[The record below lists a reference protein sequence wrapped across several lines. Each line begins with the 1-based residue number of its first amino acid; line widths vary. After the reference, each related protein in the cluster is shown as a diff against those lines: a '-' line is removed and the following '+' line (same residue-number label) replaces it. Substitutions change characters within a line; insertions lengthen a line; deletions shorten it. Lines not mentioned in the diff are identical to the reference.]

1 MFGVGTVNFFL
12 CRFAQFKINDLDNR
26 LKYQNLH
33 FFSKLVKAYLNHNE
47 SSLSLYSLFPTIENF
62 SKAIDYKS
70 KQPINREV
78 LVQVLKKQYAHI
90 SDAVFSIQNIEKLK
104 EQNTF
109 TITTGHQ
116 LNLFTGPLY
125 FIYKIVST
133 IKLTHQLQIQYPQY
147 NFVPVYWMATEDHD
161 WAEINHFHTSDKDQF
176 YWENEVNYAVGT
188 VPTKGLEN
196 VANELKS
203 IWESDVFGSELHSMF
218 EKAYL
223 NGLALSEA
231 TRTIAHQLFGS
242 YGLVILDAQD
252 SALKKSFI
260 PIMKKELKQQSVF
273 NEVTQTNHFLKE
285 NGFEIQVNPREI
297 NLFYLTQNSRQR
309 ILKEADS
316 YRVNHTDLVFAS
328 HEIEA
333 ELESHPE
340 RFSPNVLMRP
350 LYQESILPNLAYIGG
365 GGEIAYWLQLKG
377 IFDAFQIPFPM
388 LVVRNSALWIT
399 DKQIRR
405 LEKLGLTSSD
415 MMLTAQEISNLVIH
429 LNEPSNKPDFQEFE
443 NQIKI
448 LLHPIENWAF
458 QIDPTLISGMK
469 GILQKQLNE
478 WEHWEQKLQKSLKKK
493 NSDALER
500 AEKIR
505 AELFPNE
512 TLQERYLNFSVFYK
526 DMGNEFIRQLW
537 NEFDPLVFEFKILK
551 LPASNAY

>member
-1 MFGVGTVNFFL
+1 
-12 CRFAQFKINDLDNR
+12 LDTR
-26 LKYQNLH
+26 LKFQNLY

-62 SKAIDYKS
+62 SKAIEYKS
-70 KQPINREV
+70 KHPINREV

-223 NGLALSEA
+223 NGLSLSEA
-231 TRTIAHQLFGS
+231 TRTLVHQLFGS

-260 PIMKKELKQQSVF
+260 PIMKKELKHQSVF

-551 LPASNAY
+551 LPTSTTY

>member
-1 MFGVGTVNFFL
+1 MFGVGSVNFFL

-33 FFSKLVKAYLNHNE
+33 FFSKLVKAYLNQNE

-62 SKAIDYKS
+62 SKAIEYKS
-70 KQPINREV
+70 KHPINREV

-90 SDAVFSIQNIEKLK
+90 SDADISFQNIEKLK

-161 WAEINHFHTSDKDQF
+161 WAEINHFHTSDKVQF

-203 IWESDVFGSELHSMF
+203 VWESDVFGYELHSMF

-223 NGLALSEA
+223 KGLSLSEA
-231 TRTIAHQLFGS
+231 TRTLVHHLFGS

-252 SALKKSFI
+252 SALKRRFI
-260 PIMKKELKQQSVF
+260 PIMKRELKQQFVF

-297 NLFYLTQNSRQR
+297 NLFYLTPNARQR

-316 YRVNHTDLVFAS
+316 YRVNHTDLVFTY

-333 ELESHPE
+333 EFESHPE

-365 GGEIAYWLQLKG
+365 GGEINYWLQLKG
-377 IFDAFQIPFPM
+377 VFDVFQIPFPM
-388 LVVRNSALWIT
+388 LVLRNSALWVT
-399 DKQIRR
+399 EKQIRKW
-405 LEKLGLTSSD
+405 EKLGLFTSD
-415 MMLTAQEISNLVIH
+415 MLSHFQEITNQMINQ
-429 LNEPSNKPDFQEFE
+429 NEPPNKPDFHELE
-443 NQIKI
+443 K
-448 LLHPIENWAF
+448 LLKHLIEPVENWAIH
-458 QIDPTLISGMK
+458 IDPTLISGIK
-469 GILQKQLNE
+469 GTLQKQLNE
-478 WEHWEQKLQKSLKKK
+478 WGHWEQKLQKSLKKK
-493 NSDALER
+493 NSEALER

-512 TLQERYLNFSVFYK
+512 TLQERYLNYSVFYK

-537 NEFDPLVFEFKILK
+537 NEFDPLLFEFKILK
-551 LPASNAY
+551 LPNSQKF